1 MKSDV
6 GLSDLAL
13 ANVEALAN
21 GETPPNVIT
30 CYSAYRQALKD
41 PNVYEPI
48 WEITSCN
55 GCKAVQCFEYKDIGT
70 CTKGGA
76 IFV

>member
-1 MKSDV
+1 MNRNAK
-6 GLSDLAL
+6 LSDLAL
-13 ANVEALAN
+13 TNVEALAN

-30 CYSAYRQALKD
+30 CYSTYRQTLKD

-55 GCKAVQCFEYKDIGT
+55 GCEAVKCFEYRDIGT
-70 CTKGGA
+70 CTKGGG